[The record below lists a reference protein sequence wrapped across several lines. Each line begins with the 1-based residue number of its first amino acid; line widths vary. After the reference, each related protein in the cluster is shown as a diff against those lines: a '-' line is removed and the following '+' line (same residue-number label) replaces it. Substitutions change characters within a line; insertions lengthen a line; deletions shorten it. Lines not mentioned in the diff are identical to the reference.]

1 MLKELVIEYGDG
13 RKETKIVLNKDA
25 EVYPL
30 RDNIT
35 FCFCRP
41 FKYKVDKHAYLP
53 LAIARL
59 SILPELITQ
68 GGVSSTKPKDALS
81 IAILQGLTTKEGEI
95 SASVLVPEE
104 MDAIPN
110 IIGGARR
117 FPKAPGKFELPLL
130 AVKEASTPTVNSSGQ
145 PVQPTNSYKLFAP
158 ILQNIDSNLDILKKE
173 LVGYGSIQE
182 KYNASD
188 VQMKIIRKHPKLQR

>member
-25 EVYPL
+25 EVSPL

-59 SILPELITQ
+59 YNKTVIMPAGIECHPETTLDDIE
-68 GGVSSTKPKDALS
+68 VIDNSPKEKPEPKPREKRTWKFD
-81 IAILQGLTTKEGEI
+81 
-95 SASVLVPEE
+95 SASSEGSYAVREN
-104 MDAIPN
+104 M
-110 IIGGARR
+110 
-117 FPKAPGKFELPLL
+117 GKLSCNCMGYWRAKDREKGCKHMQQVRSWLL
-130 AVKEASTPTVNSSGQ
+130 EG
-145 PVQPTNSYKLFAP
+145 
-158 ILQNIDSNLDILKKE
+158 
-173 LVGYGSIQE
+173 
-182 KYNASD
+182 
-188 VQMKIIRKHPKLQR
+188 